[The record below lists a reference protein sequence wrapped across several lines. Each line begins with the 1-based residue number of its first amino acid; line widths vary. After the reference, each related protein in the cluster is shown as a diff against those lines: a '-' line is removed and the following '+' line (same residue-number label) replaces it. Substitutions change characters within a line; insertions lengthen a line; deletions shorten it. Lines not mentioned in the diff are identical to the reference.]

1 VRDIPEKNT
10 NEYWAYCLIR
20 CAVCINSI
28 LRNINQLI
36 YQAFLREQLVV
47 FNEDN
52 IIYIGKHQS
61 NFVCEDVELTIQAQ
75 EETIPCLPFDIVLMK
90 YTSGKNEVKTFAN
103 IISLRFSIGIGNQGM
118 TQGFDLRVVDE
129 SLNPYP
135 ALVSTSR

>member
-1 VRDIPEKNT
+1 
-10 NEYWAYCLIR
+10 
-20 CAVCINSI
+20 
-28 LRNINQLI
+28 
-36 YQAFLREQLVV
+36 
-47 FNEDN
+47 
-52 IIYIGKHQS
+52 
-61 NFVCEDVELTIQAQ
+61 
-75 EETIPCLPFDIVLMK
+75 ETIPCLPFDIVLMK